1 MSLIGNITPA
11 TVNFNM
17 DTIKIYLS
25 PAVYTRVVEDMNL
38 QAKAIKDDGVVL
50 RFETRS
56 AMYEPSTKKVFV
68 LGFRYSKGAGGN
80 ETREPAVYEFLM
92 TIANYAPSIEAID
105 TYVGEPHDEAYEAA
119 QEAKKGK
126 SK

>member
-1 MSLIGNITPA
+1 MELFFDLRLVRLYMSP
-11 TVNFNM
+11 
-17 DTIKIYLS
+17 
-25 PAVYTRVVEDMNL
+25 
-38 QAKAIKDDGVVL
+38 QL
-50 RFETRS
+50 R
-56 AMYEPSTKKVFV
+56 KVFV